1 MKLWLSLSGFDWAIA
16 AVAANA
22 PASPIASIRVRF
34 MTLPRVSVAAAAR
47 TARAPTAE
55 PEGNDT
61 GSARRTLYCGG
72 NSRRR
77 RRAVADRGALLVDGE
92 ERRLLTRSRRETRSA
107 ASASALSASAAST
120 SPSPQPLRPTP
131 RQ

>member
-1 MKLWLSLSGFDWAIA
+1 
-16 AVAANA
+16 
-22 PASPIASIRVRF
+22 

-92 ERRLLTRSRRETRSA
+92 ERRLA
-107 ASASALSASAAST
+107 DALPQGDAVGGERVRLVGIGGQH
-120 SPSPQPLRPTP
+120 QPLAAAAAPNAAAMRLPSA
-131 RQ
+131 